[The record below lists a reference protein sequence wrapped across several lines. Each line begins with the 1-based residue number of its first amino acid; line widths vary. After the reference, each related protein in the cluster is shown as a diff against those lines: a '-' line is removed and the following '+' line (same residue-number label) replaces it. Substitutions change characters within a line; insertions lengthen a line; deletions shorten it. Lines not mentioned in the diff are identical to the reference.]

1 MDQFAL
7 ETVDMIGL
15 KINNVACRAPAGST
29 ILEAARAAGIAIP
42 TLCFLKDINEIGACR
57 LCVVEVKG
65 AKNLV
70 TACVFPIAEGMEVF
84 TNTEKV
90 QAARRTN
97 LKLILSIHNQ
107 ECLVCSRSGNCELQ
121 KLCREYGVDNR
132 MAFEGEKNHYEL
144 DTSTVHMVRDNSKC
158 ILCRRCVATCNIVQG
173 IGAIGV
179 SERGFSTHVGC
190 SFDASLEQSACINC
204 GQCIVSCPT
213 GALHE
218 KDDTD
223 KVWAAIGDPTKHVI
237 VQTAPSVRATLGE
250 AFGLPVGTN
259 VEKKMAAALRRL
271 GFDGVYD
278 TDFAADMTIM
288 EEATEFLE
296 RVKTGGTLPLITSC
310 CPGWVKFCETFFPE
324 FIPNLSSCK
333 SPQQMF
339 GALAKTYYAERTGKK
354 AEEIFCVSVMP
365 CTAKKF
371 EIGRPGEF
379 AAGPEMP
386 VVDVALTTREL
397 THMIQRAGLL
407 FDKLPDEPFDPAM
420 GVASGAAHIF
430 GATGGVMEAA
440 LRTAAETL
448 TGKELANPE
457 FSAVRGTAGIKEAEY
472 TIGERKVRVCVAS
485 GTANAAKV
493 LQAVKRGEKEYDFIE
508 IMACPGGCVNG
519 GGQPVQHADVRNF
532 TDLQALRAAAL
543 YNEDAGMKLR
553 KSHEN
558 PLVQQVYAE
567 FLQAPGSHKAHEILH
582 TGYEQRIKEF

>member
-386 VVDVALTTREL
+386 DVDVALTTREL

-485 GTANAAKV
+485 GNANAAKV